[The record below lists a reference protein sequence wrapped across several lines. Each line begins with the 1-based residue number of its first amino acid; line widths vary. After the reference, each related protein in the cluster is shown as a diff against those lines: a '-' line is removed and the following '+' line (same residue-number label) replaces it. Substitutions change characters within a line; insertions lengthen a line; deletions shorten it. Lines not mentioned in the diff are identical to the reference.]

1 MKARLSV
8 TVPACWELEV
18 PEELTDEDEIQEYLK
33 ERYEENKREGR
44 IVLLDEVLM
53 IDPKDSELIN

>member
-33 ERYEENKREGR
+33 ERYEENKREGK

-53 IDPKDSELIN
+53 IDPKDSELI